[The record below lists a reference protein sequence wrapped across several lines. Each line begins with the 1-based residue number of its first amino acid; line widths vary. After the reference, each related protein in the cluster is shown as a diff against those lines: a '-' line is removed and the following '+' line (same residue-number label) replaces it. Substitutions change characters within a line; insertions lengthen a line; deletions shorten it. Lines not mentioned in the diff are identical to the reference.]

1 MTLSQLFKAAIK
13 HLPNEEF
20 LCHAINKAVQEK
32 CEKDFMDVD
41 ARRELLEL
49 GWRAKSIVMNLLDG
63 YISLDGWMANH
74 KEMRSTY
81 YSCLPEQRNKM
92 MLKTRKAWARHLAK
106 QYKGVK

>member
-20 LCHAINKAVQEK
+20 LCHAINKTVQEE
-32 CEKDFMDVD
+32 CEKDSMDVD
-41 ARRELLEL
+41 DRTKLLKL
-49 GWRAKSIVMNLLDG
+49 SWKAKIIIMNLLDG
-63 YISLDGWMANH
+63 YVSLDGWMANH
-74 KEMRSTY
+74 KEMRAAY

-106 QYKGVK
+106 QYKGE